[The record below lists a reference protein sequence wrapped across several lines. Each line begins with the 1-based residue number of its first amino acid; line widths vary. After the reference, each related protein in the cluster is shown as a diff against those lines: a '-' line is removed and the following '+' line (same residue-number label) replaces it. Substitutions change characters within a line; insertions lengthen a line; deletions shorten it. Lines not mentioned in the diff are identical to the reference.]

1 MAQWICLFTSHQ
13 LDTTELYLKS
23 VTKGILSELQG
34 WESILQGEP
43 VNIKGIAT
51 NNSIAR
57 KENEEEKSMTFDP
70 ALSAMMAEPWSNGA
84 CRGYVIMAMEN
95 CGFSSDDI
103 RRMMAELHELFD
115 FVSLEEAEAHYQK
128 SLF

>member
-1 MAQWICLFTSHQ
+1 M
-13 LDTTELYLKS
+13 
-23 VTKGILSELQG
+23 LSDDRPTNPAWLPIFSKKEHFMGNAFGMIPGL
-34 WESILQGEP
+34 EP
-43 VNIKGIAT
+43 D
-51 NNSIAR
+51 
-57 KENEEEKSMTFDP
+57 E
-70 ALSAMMAEPWSNGA
+70 WSNDA

>member
-1 MAQWICLFTSHQ
+1 M
-13 LDTTELYLKS
+13 
-23 VTKGILSELQG
+23 LSDDR
-34 WESILQGEP
+34 P
-43 VNIKGIAT
+43 T
-51 NNSIAR
+51 
-57 KENEEEKSMTFDP
+57 DP
-70 ALSAMMAEPWSNGA
+70 AWLPIFSKKEHFMGNAFGMIPGLEPDEWSNDA